1 MCGYGDVTAV
11 GYGDACD
18 KDGSQGE
25 GQGMTSSILEQGEEA
40 QEQLSDE
47 QYRKGGKVLVAA
59 FAAGTITARPAATLS
74 RLSSTSGSSRILEL
88 SASSRCSPS
97 SRSRTLSQVQAFRH
111 KVSTRVLWTRVT
123 RVLSTIV
130 STRVLET
137 RVLEIMATIATVIVS
152 SDQEKS
158 TFAFS
163 WTRMASLS
171 D

>member
-130 STRVLET
+130 LET
-137 RVLEIMATIATVIVS
+137 RVLEIMATIATVIIS
-152 SDQEKS
+152 SDEEKS